1 MRFIAPC
8 MEAIERVFIT
18 LKHSQA
24 IMKPIIFA
32 IPVFFLLIALE
43 LWVARSRGLSVYR
56 LKDSLTSINI
66 GLISEFTKAIGGVI
80 SLTMFLLISNN
91 FGAFVWDT
99 KNPLTWISALVLY
112 DFCYYWVHRTGHE
125 INIMWASHV
134 VHHSSEEF
142 NLSTALR
149 QSSTGFLFRWMF
161 YIPLALLGY
170 PVQVF
175 IVVGLIDFLYQYWV
189 HTQLIGKLGWMEKVF
204 VTPSNHRV
212 HHGQNDYCID
222 KNYGGVFCIW
232 DRMFNTYA
240 DELDDE
246 KPIYGIRKPIESWN
260 PLWAN
265 FHHFVQIWQQVKA
278 SAGWRNKLMFVF
290 AKPSWTP
297 QVADTTEKFELA
309 RFSRFDTAAPQSL
322 LRAAIILTIVAS
334 LMLMAFYILQ
344 TRWPVPVSVAYSTS
358 MVAILT
364 YMGWRMTRTT
374 STSGLA
380 AGESKVANNA

>member
-1 MRFIAPC
+1 
-8 MEAIERVFIT
+8 
-18 LKHSQA
+18 
-24 IMKPIIFA
+24 MKPILFA

-43 LWVARSRGLSVYR
+43 LWVARARGLSIYR

-80 SLTMFLLISNN
+80 SVVMFLLISKN
-91 FGAFVWDT
+91 FGAFEWDT
-99 KNPLTWISALVLY
+99 KNPLTWISALILY

-222 KNYGGVFCIW
+222 KNYGGIFCIW
-232 DRMFNTYA
+232 DRMFGTYA
-240 DELDDE
+240 DERDDE
-246 KPIYGIRKPIESWN
+246 KPVYGIRKPLESWN

-265 FHHFVQIWQQVKA
+265 VHHYVQIWRQVK
-278 SAGWRNKLMFVF
+278 STPDWRHKLMVLF
-290 AKPSWTP
+290 AKPSWSP
-297 QVADTTEKFELA
+297 EVADTTAVFVTTHF
-309 RFSRFDTAAPQSL
+309 RRFDTPAPAGL
-322 LRAAIILTIVAS
+322 VRMALVLTALAS
-334 LMLMAFYILQ
+334 VMLMAFYVLQ
-344 TRWPVPVSVAYSTS
+344 SRLPLPVSVAYSALF
-358 MVAILT
+358 VLVLT
-364 YMGWRMTRTT
+364 LIGRRMTRDR
-374 STSGLA
+374 GAEPGA
-380 AGESKVANNA
+380 AEARSHA

>member
-1 MRFIAPC
+1 
-8 MEAIERVFIT
+8 
-18 LKHSQA
+18 
-24 IMKPIIFA
+24 MKPILFA

-43 LWVARSRGLSVYR
+43 LWFARSRGLSIYR

-80 SLTMFLLISNN
+80 SVVMFLLISKN
-91 FGAFVWDT
+91 FAAFEWDT
-99 KNPLTWISALVLY
+99 KNPLTWISALILY

-222 KNYGGVFCIW
+222 KNYGGIFCIW
-232 DRMFNTYA
+232 DRMFGTYA
-240 DELDDE
+240 DERDDE
-246 KPIYGIRKPIESWN
+246 KPVYGIRKPLESWN

-265 FHHFVQIWQQVKA
+265 VHHYVQIWRQVN
-278 SAGWRNKLMFVF
+278 STPNWRHKLMVLF
-290 AKPSWTP
+290 AKPSWSP
-297 QVADTTEKFELA
+297 EKADTTATFANAHFK
-309 RFSRFDTAAPQSL
+309 RFDTPTPAGLVRLAFW
-322 LRAAIILTIVAS
+322 LTAVAS
-334 LMLMAFYILQ
+334 VMLMSFYVLQ
-344 TRWPVPVSVAYSTS
+344 SRLPLPLSVAYSALF
-358 MVAILT
+358 VLVLT
-364 YMGWRMTRTT
+364 LIGWRMT
-374 STSGLA
+374 
-380 AGESKVANNA
+380 GERGPEPGPAKASSHG